1 MFVLPVRRLKR
12 GLVPDVLDLD
22 LRPPGDSASRL
33 VSVYFLSSVFSNGEL
48 ELWSSVSVSRSGLD
62 VTCLKS
68 IILSS

>member
-48 ELWSSVSVSRSGLD
+48 ELWS
-62 VTCLKS
+62 
-68 IILSS
+68 LSLFPGQVWTSHV